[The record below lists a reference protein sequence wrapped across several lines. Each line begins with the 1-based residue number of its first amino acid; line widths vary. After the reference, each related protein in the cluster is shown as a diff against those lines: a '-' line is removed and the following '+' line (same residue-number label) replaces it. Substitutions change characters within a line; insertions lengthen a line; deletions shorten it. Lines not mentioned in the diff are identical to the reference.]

1 MTATRKEKEEVKEKV
16 AGILKFSPSV
26 VFVNF
31 HGLPVA
37 DTSAMRRRLGESGV
51 GYFVA
56 KKTILKRAFTESKP
70 DGEMPAFPG
79 ELALAYMAEPGEDAI
94 APAREIYQFQKKL
107 QEKVSILG
115 GIFEGKFLGKTAM
128 VEIASI
134 PSLLVLRGMFVNLIN
149 SPIQGL
155 AIALNRIA
163 QNKN

>member
-16 AGILKFSPSV
+16 SGILKFSPSV

-37 DTSAMRRRLGESGV
+37 DTSAMRRRLGEGGV

-70 DGEMPAFPG
+70 DGEMPSLDG
-79 ELALAYMAEPGEDAI
+79 ELALAYMAEGGEDAM

-107 QEKVSILG
+107 QDKVSILG
-115 GIFEGKFLGKTAM
+115 GIFEGKFLDKTAM

-134 PSLLVLRGMFVNLIN
+134 PSLLALRGMFVNVIN

-155 AIALNRIA
+155 AIALNQIA